1 MNTIVQ
7 QLSLSDIYG
16 KTCDNYKSTQS
27 YVKVLQLCMEA
38 EDDARFKQYV
48 SKDGYRVVKFIQSR
62 HESWVRTMLEV
73 SLFLFL
79 YSLNF
84 KGVEK
89 YFQYYDDEDCL
100 GSQTSAK
107 SSNAQKHTSLSPL
120 ISTLTSVVQSPSCP
134 TTVAVRVM
142 SSVATEFTHNVSKGP
157 S

>member
-48 SKDGYRVVKFIQSR
+48 SKDGYRVAKFIQSR

-73 SLFLFL
+73 SLFLFFIV
-79 YSLNF
+79 SI
-84 KGVEK
+84 
-89 YFQYYDDEDCL
+89 
-100 GSQTSAK
+100 SQR
-107 SSNAQKHTSLSPL
+107 
-120 ISTLTSVVQSPSCP
+120 C
-134 TTVAVRVM
+134 
-142 SSVATEFTHNVSKGP
+142 
-157 S
+157 